1 MNGFFYVFNGQ
12 FILHSKYLNILQ
24 SYNKFKNLGCWNKE
38 APYNVLKLFSKK
50 RRHYNFSVI

>member
-12 FILHSKYLNILQ
+12 FILHSKFLNILQ

-50 RRHYNFSVI
+50 MTAL